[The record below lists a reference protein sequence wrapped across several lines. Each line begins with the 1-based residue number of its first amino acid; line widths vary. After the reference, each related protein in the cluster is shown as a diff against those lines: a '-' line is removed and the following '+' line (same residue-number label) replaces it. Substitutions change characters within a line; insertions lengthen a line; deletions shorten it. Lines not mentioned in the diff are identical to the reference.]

1 MINALIMSIEDTN
14 ILAIKGG
21 LDFLYKYLPL
31 KSDVL
36 EDKGKLRLAKCA
48 VWLLARRDTS
58 VTRKINLWL
67 FGKPDEENRYN
78 IQQKQLNFVIDAL
91 IEFLQSDSEIE
102 PLKIAFNLLTEH
114 EEIPKMVLRE
124 LTPHIL

>member
-1 MINALIMSIEDTN
+1 M
-14 ILAIKGG
+14 
-21 LDFLYKYLPL
+21 
-31 KSDVL
+31 
-36 EDKGKLRLAKCA
+36 RLAKCA

-91 IEFLQSDSEIE
+91 IGFLQSDSEIE

-114 EEIPKMVLRE
+114 EEIPKMVLR
-124 LTPHIL
+124 